1 MNSEK
6 IKNKLIY
13 FISLGCMC
21 AILVLIMYNF
31 FYRTIEVD
39 VMKNVK
45 LVYTQENGT
54 ASVTVENASIDINK
68 RTEEFLSCVEYSV
81 TPNKNLSNGD
91 TIHVTATYDES
102 LADQYHYK
110 AVNTE
115 ADFIV
120 EGLNNRLE
128 SKDYISNKYLDKIN
142 KSALEYINEH
152 ADEIYLLDYE
162 EDSSVHFVSSTPLY
176 EAFLKSNST
185 QSDRV
190 VSLCKLDYE
199 LRDETVSIYYL
210 VCVPDINDS
219 EEVQTQNIYGEKAY
233 LSQEEK
239 DNSQFEQYVQRVF
252 SNKYS
257 IQKIESSLQED
268 SNQ

>member
-1 MNSEK
+1 MDSEK

-13 FISLGCMC
+13 FVALGSMC

-54 ASVTVENASIDINK
+54 ASVSVENSSGDINK
-68 RTEEFLSCVEYSV
+68 RTEEFLNSVEYSV
-81 TPNKNLSNGD
+81 TPNENLSNGD

-102 LADQYHYK
+102 LASQYHYK
-110 AVNTE
+110 AINTE

-128 SKDYISNKYLDKIN
+128 SKEYISKEYLDDINQSALDYI
-142 KSALEYINEH
+142 EEH
-152 ADEIYLLDYE
+152 ADEIYLLDHQ
-162 EDSSVHFVSSTPLY
+162 EDASAHFVSSTPLY
-176 EAFLKSNST
+176 VAFLKSNST
-185 QSDRV
+185 TSDRV

-219 EEVQTQNIYGEKAY
+219 EKVQTQNIYGEKAY

-239 DNSQFEQYVQRVF
+239 DNSSFESYVQRIF

-257 IQKIESSLQED
+257 IQKIELSQEN
-268 SNQ
+268 SEQ